1 MKVSGCHIFA
11 RTQPRLGFKVP
22 GSIVEKS
29 ESLVL
34 NHGLREP
41 WKSHQKCGE
50 IGKATQDEHK
60 IVKMNQCKSM

>member
-1 MKVSGCHIFA
+1 MKVCGCHIFA

-34 NHGLREP
+34 NHRPIGFE
-41 WKSHQKCGE
+41 SHGNYTKNA
-50 IGKATQDEHK
+50 GKLARQH
-60 IVKMNQCKSM
+60 KMNTRSLR